1 MCSLLCIAVHKCLS
15 INLLTLSPRLPCS
28 PLRSLLSTSPFPW
41 CSDLTP
47 TLAWQRS
54 QAGSSLLQG
63 HYKEAPLCKGAL
75 YQEHNP
81 CDDYL
86 HTILTEPGS
95 LSQKKNLELNS
106 FCLQEARAQC
116 LGLYQCSRRCCYCL
130 RLQNIDGWKSLRF
143 PRDVMGAISLISE
156 ASCTGA

>member
-1 MCSLLCIAVHKCLS
+1 MCLFWSGLKNSGPLTLFPRKDDSSPALSCFGKKVLFYSSPNPLCSLLCIAAHKCLS

-28 PLRSLLSTSPFPW
+28 PLRSLLSTSPLPW

-47 TLAWQRS
+47 SLAWQRN

-63 HYKEAPLCKGAL
+63 HFKEAPLCKGAL

-86 HTILTEPGS
+86 DTILTEPGS

-116 LGLYQCSRRCCYCL
+116 LGL
-130 RLQNIDGWKSLRF
+130 
-143 PRDVMGAISLISE
+143 
-156 ASCTGA
+156 